1 MDKSIHVTGIPL
13 FARDIKSATELCI
26 DHCFEGSRSNY
37 CVSATGAH
45 GLVHAQKNPEF
56 AAILKSFYLNL
67 PDGMPG
73 VWVGKLKG
81 ARSMKRCYG
90 PDFFKSMMIHSKEH
104 DIKHFFC
111 GGNEGVADELKEA
124 VQKKFGNEK
133 VVGTYCPPFLNV
145 LKYDYEAI
153 AKKINAT
160 GANIVWIGLST
171 PKQEQFAHQLSKF
184 TKVNFIICVGA
195 AFDFHTDKVK
205 QAPKILQK
213 IGLEWF
219 FRLMMEPKR
228 LYKRYLEI
236 VPLFIYY
243 NLKELLTFA
252 TRKS

>member
-13 FARDIKSATELCI
+13 YAGDIETATGLCI
-26 DHCFEGSRSNY
+26 SQIVEQPRSNL
-37 CVSATGAH
+37 CISATGAH
-45 GLVHAQKNPEF
+45 GLVHARKNPEF
-56 AAILKSFYLNL
+56 AEILKSFYLNL
-67 PDGMPG
+67 PDGLPG

-90 PDFFKSMMIHSKEH
+90 PDFFKSMMIHSKEL
-104 DIKHFFC
+104 DVKHFFC
-111 GGNEGVADELKEA
+111 GGNEGVADELKAA
-124 VQKKFGNEK
+124 VRKKFGNDK
-133 VVGTYCPPFLNV
+133 VVGTYCPPFLPV
-145 LKYDYEAI
+145 VKYDYASI
-153 AKKINAT
+153 ASIINGT
-160 GANIVWIGLST
+160 SANVVWIGLST
-171 PKQEQFAHQLSKF
+171 PKQEQFAHHLSKY

-213 IGLEWF
+213 LGLEWF
-219 FRLMMEPKR
+219 FRLLMEPKR

-252 TRKS
+252 IRKS